1 MTKKKT
7 TKLAAVIALVAIF
20 GSIIWTWLL
29 IIFETY
35 FSSNNKQDSLSQTE
49 LNELLKNYSWSLNST
64 WININ
69 TSTWIVDNTLTWTN
83 K

>member
-35 FSSNNKQDSLSQTE
+35 FSSNNKQDSLSKTE

>member
-7 TKLAAVIALVAIF
+7 TKIAAIIALLAIF
-20 GSIIWTWLL
+20 SSIVWTWLL

-35 FSSNNKQDSLSQTE
+35 FSSNNKQDFLSQNK
-49 LNELLKNYSWSLNST
+49 LNELLKKYSWSLNST
-64 WININ
+64 WVEINSNSWDVIN
-69 TSTWIVDNTLTWTN
+69 LTWTT